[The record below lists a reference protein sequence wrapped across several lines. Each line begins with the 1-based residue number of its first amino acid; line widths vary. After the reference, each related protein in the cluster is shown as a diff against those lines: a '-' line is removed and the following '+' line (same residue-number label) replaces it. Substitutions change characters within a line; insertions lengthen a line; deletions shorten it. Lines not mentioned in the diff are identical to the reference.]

1 MVESGGDSQRA
12 SNGSGS
18 TQANSF
24 PFYFFPAKAGFW
36 CENECEKGAYK
47 QCQKGQGLR
56 APHIDFSEF
65 GGVGRGI
72 RGWGMGDKDQSI
84 HHVCSV
90 RIFEDTV

>member
-1 MVESGGDSQRA
+1 MDFSAKLSTHMVYITTTKRVKQS
-12 SNGSGS
+12 
-18 TQANSF
+18 
-24 PFYFFPAKAGFW
+24 
-36 CENECEKGAYK
+36 EKPILTF
-47 QCQKGQGLR
+47 QNF
-56 APHIDFSEF
+56 DFSEF